1 MRAVECS
8 GGWIEEESSRPGQIA
23 DAGQEFADAGPEA
36 FQSAVE
42 EPIAQ
47 LEKVS
52 KIKKKKGGCLV
63 VMMNKTYQL
72 KE

>member
-1 MRAVECS
+1 MGAVGCS
-8 GGWIEEESSRPGQIA
+8 GGWVEEELSRPEQIA
-23 DAGQEFADAGPEA
+23 DAEREFADAGPEA

-52 KIKKKKGGCLV
+52 KKKKKGGGV